1 MLNSRAGLETKFSP
15 QFRTYSIVLMM
26 AMRIAPVL
34 LLFIILCSTVVQAVP
49 VPTHPITTVA
59 ARYGVSSHD
68 STQLQLTSGSAY
80 TGSLHHPSPIHLSP
94 SKSIATSKE
103 ETSMVALAR
112 RRSLG
117 WKIRHAFHG
126 EGNKL
131 GHKIKHGFQK
141 LGHAIKHAAQKVGHA
156 IKHAAQKVGH
166 FIKTTGAKIAK
177 VGLKIAATVGK
188 IAGKVVGFIPGAKG
202 IGKAMEGGSEGLNKA
217 SDAIHAHIGG
227 KLGKAMKRMDKA
239 QKIVGYIP

>member
-68 STQLQLTSGSAY
+68 PTQLQLTSGSAY
-80 TGSLHHPSPIHLSP
+80 TGSLHHSSPIHLSP

-117 WKIRHAFHG
+117 WKIRHAFHVRISFIAFMFAAFC
-126 EGNKL
+126 N
-131 GHKIKHGFQK
+131 HRQK
-141 LGHAIKHAAQKVGHA
+141 EMYRTLTIIVANGCMYVLHTEIGAQ
-156 IKHAAQKVGH
+156 
-166 FIKTTGAKIAK
+166 
-177 VGLKIAATVGK
+177 
-188 IAGKVVGFIPGAKG
+188 
-202 IGKAMEGGSEGLNKA
+202 NKA
-217 SDAIHAHIGG
+217 WYV
-227 KLGKAMKRMDKA
+227 L
-239 QKIVGYIP
+239 Q